1 MSISQTESNFS
12 VSDFSPSDGP
22 HPKPQIITV
31 ISAAMQIRFIR
42 FSFGH
47 KQSWLHP

>member
-1 MSISQTESNFS
+1 M
-12 VSDFSPSDGP
+12 DGP
-22 HPKPQIITV
+22 HPEAQIITV

-42 FSFGH
+42 SSFGH

>member
-1 MSISQTESNFS
+1 VAAISR
-12 VSDFSPSDGP
+12 SDGP
-22 HPKPQIITV
+22 HPEAQIITV

-47 KQSWLHP
+47 KQSWLNP